1 MIGRTTLLWLALATL
16 VGIGLFHVK
25 YQVMALEEELNR
37 LNAATLREQNQIHV
51 LEAEWSYVN
60 RPSQLEELADR
71 HLGLKPISP
80 QQHSTV
86 AALPLRP
93 AIETD
98 MSHDPSRIAK
108 MVPPRKPALPSV
120 TAPTRIAPPAP
131 TMPAVNAAAT
141 ARHPSQ
147 PTAQPLPAPVTP
159 VGLSAD
165 GRPLKDRPLKDRQ

>member
-1 MIGRTTLLWLALATL
+1 MIGRTTLLWLALAAL
-16 VGIGLFHVK
+16 VVIGLFQVK
-25 YQVMALEEELNR
+25 YQGMALEEELNR

-98 MSHDPSRIAK
+98 MSHDPNRIAK
-108 MVPPRKPALPSV
+108 MVPPRKPPLPSV

-131 TMPAVNAAAT
+131 PAPTLPAVTAAAT
-141 ARHPSQ
+141 TRHPSQ
-147 PTAQPLPAPVTP
+147 PAAQPLPAPVTP

-165 GRPLKDRPLKDRQ
+165 GRPLKDRE